1 MAETTKRHISSDKTM
16 AKWPA
21 FIDPTADLITP
32 YPCQTCKHEFRSC
45 KALATHKCNPGGAK
59 PPRVRRDMSPRE
71 KGMSLVEA
79 LADHQ
84 KKEHDLVLEIVDEMR
99 EARNG

>member
-1 MAETTKRHISSDKTM
+1 MPETTKRHISSDKTM

-21 FIDPTADLITP
+21 IIDPTADLITP

-45 KALATHKCNPGGAK
+45 KALATHQCKPGGPK
-59 PPRVRRDMSPRE
+59 PPRVRRDQSPRE
-71 KGMSLVEA
+71 KGMSLTEA
-79 LADHQ
+79 LAEMG

-99 EARNG
+99 EAR